1 MDQKKRARE
10 AETEEGQRESEG
22 GREREREGRTERERE
37 RGRDRYVAHTELIPQ
52 VGLLLLVRGRKYYS
66 ENSNSKSCW
75 L

>member
-1 MDQKKRARE
+1 MQRQRMDRE
-10 AETEEGQRESEG
+10 RVREGE
-22 GREREREGRTERERE
+22 REREREGQRERE

-52 VGLLLLVRGRKYYS
+52 VGLLLLVRGRKYHS